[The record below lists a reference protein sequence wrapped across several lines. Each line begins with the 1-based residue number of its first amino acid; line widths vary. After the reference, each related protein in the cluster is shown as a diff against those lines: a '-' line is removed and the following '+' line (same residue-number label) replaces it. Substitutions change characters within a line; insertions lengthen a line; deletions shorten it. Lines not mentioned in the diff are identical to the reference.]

1 MSCIEIKSD
10 KYQNRKSPPFHAKD
24 CKEMIKKGKD
34 GNYKSQKDKNDIYK
48 WIKIN
53 KIHKYNIHDNG
64 SVPYIVH
71 DDGKKIQIFKTD
83 IKFKINVN
91 NIPMEKYLDIKYK
104 KIFVGK
110 DNNNKNT
117 GNSLLLQISK
127 NKYIYVGSSI
137 YMFQIDDTIISYK
150 SPIGNSDVPYPYA
163 IGTKYTYL
171 MIEKVYIDNK
181 VLEGSFPKYID
192 TNDPYAKYYFEFII
206 KDSKHQPL
214 NRKYID
220 KDIRERHAYY
230 MEIVKR
236 IRSGTKKIKITK
248 L

>member
-64 SVPYIVH
+64 SIPYIVY
-71 DDGKKIQIFKTD
+71 DDGTKIQICKT
-83 IKFKINVN
+83 KVN
-91 NIPMEKYLDIKYK
+91 IETSNDLVMEKYLDIKYK

-110 DNNNKNT
+110 DNKNKNT

-171 MIEKVYIDNK
+171 MIEKVYIDNE
-181 VLEGSFPKYID
+181 VLKGSFPKYID
-192 TNDPYAKYYFEFII
+192 TNDPYAKYYFESFI

-214 NRKYID
+214 NTKSKLY
-220 KDIRERHAYY
+220 KDIHERRKYY

-236 IRSGTKKIKITK
+236 IRSGTKKLKITK

>member
-64 SVPYIVH
+64 SIPYIVH

-83 IKFKINVN
+83 IKNDN
-91 NIPMEKYLDIKYK
+91 DLPMKKYLDIKYK

-110 DNNNKNT
+110 DSNNKNT

-127 NKYIYVGSSI
+127 NKYIYIGSSI

-192 TNDPYAKYYFEFII
+192 TNDPYAKYYFESFII
-206 KDSKHQPL
+206 KASKKQPL
-214 NRKYID
+214 NTKLY
-220 KDIRERHAYY
+220 KDIQERREYY

>member
-34 GNYKSQKDKNDIYK
+34 GNYKSQKDKNNIYK

-83 IKFKINVN
+83 IKTDSDL
-91 NIPMEKYLDIKYK
+91 PMEKYLDIKYK

-192 TNDPYAKYYFEFII
+192 TNDPYAKYYFESFIPQFVKKKNDTDI
-206 KDSKHQPL
+206 QER
-214 NRKYID
+214 RK
-220 KDIRERHAYY
+220 YY